1 MNFGKIQFEV
11 DILLS
16 KLSVEWMVRVLH
28 PAWCAGCLAVSGRL
42 GVVRS

>member
-16 KLSVEWMVRVLH
+16 KLSVEWMVMVRVLH
-28 PAWCAGCLAVSGRL
+28 GVL
-42 GVVRS
+42 GVWRCLGDWEW